1 MFGLLRFWEQRRV
14 RLPSWVHTKEMAVW
28 VYAA

>member
-1 MFGLLRFWEQRRV
+1 MFRLLRFWEQSYV
-14 RLPSWVHTKEMAVW
+14 QLPSWVHTKEMAVW